1 MEILP
6 RSLASVHSFVMYSYF
21 PLSCTCMQFCVTLC
35 LSVCV
40 CSMASTVVQLYLKQ
54 VLEAFYHE
62 HSQVRIT
69 ALNVVQ
75 LILRQGLVH
84 PVQVSSSFTTEPD
97 QLRRYG

>member
-1 MEILP
+1 MYLHAILC
-6 RSLASVHSFVMYSYF
+6 Y
-21 PLSCTCMQFCVTLC
+21 PLSFCVR
-35 LSVCV
+35 V